1 MKCLWKLF
9 AIIIYERNLGNR
21 KKKLKL
27 KCDKLIIKKKNK
39 NKEIT
44 ITVNLIKKILMNNDD
59 IQNFFIKIEI

>member
-1 MKCLWKLF
+1 MRETLVT
-9 AIIIYERNLGNR
+9 E